1 MSENTNVNTGKKEIS
16 EKVAVKAIITSYV
29 CYGLILFFL
38 CNLLKNLIQTAVLSS
53 NLTIVTINKLG
64 FLLPA
69 IFGIIISFLIHIL
82 SRVCVL
88 DVFRKCK
95 INPEKVDNIVKSLR
109 IFFVLIMLGSIV
121 YSLFTL
127 YIVLNQDTVAMK
139 LVILENKNIF
149 SPKHITQITQSM
161 IEKFVK
167 FRSYA
172 YKDAFISEIF
182 IIGSFLS
189 ISSMQKKLINE
200 YNGEYVSN
208 NDNNTEKTEN

>member
-1 MSENTNVNTGKKEIS
+1 MLKNTNVEKKEIS
-16 EKVAVKAIITSYV
+16 EKVAIKAIITSYV

-38 CNLLKNLIQTAVLSS
+38 CNILKNIIQTAVLSS
-53 NLTIVTINKLG
+53 NLTIVTVNKLG

-69 IFGIIISFLIHIL
+69 IFGILISFLIHIL

-95 INPEKVDNIVKSLR
+95 VNPDKINYIVRNLR
-109 IFFVLIMLGSIV
+109 VFFIIIMFGSIL
-121 YSLFTL
+121 YSFLTL
-127 YIVLNQDTVAMK
+127 YIVLNQDTTAMQ
-139 LVILENKNIF
+139 LAIIENKNIF
-149 SPKHITQITQSM
+149 SPQHITNLTTVM
-161 IEKFVK
+161 IQNFVK

-189 ISSMQKKLINE
+189 IGSMQKKLITE
-200 YNGEYVSN
+200 YNSINIESK
-208 NDNNTEKTEN
+208 EPEEAKEN